1 MKVSPHLTF
10 NGNCEEAIRVYE
22 KAFNAKATYY
32 QYKDTPPTE
41 AYQPAPGTE
50 NLVMHGTINIGSGA
64 IMFADSTPDRR
75 TNFGNGITVCV
86 ELANTE
92 SIKAAFEVLKQGGQ
106 VSVEP
111 QETFW
116 SKCFCALED
125 KFGVNWMI
133 TLVMG

>member
-1 MKVSPHLTF
+1 MKVSPYLSF
-10 NGNCEEAIRVYE
+10 NGNCEEAIKFYE
-22 KAFNAKATYY
+22 KAFNTKATYC

-41 AYQPAPGTE
+41 KYQPPPGTE
-50 NLVMHGTINIGSGA
+50 NFVMHGSLNVGNGT

-75 TNFGNGITVCV
+75 MNFGNAITICV
-86 ELANTE
+86 ELANIE
-92 SIKAAFEVLKQGGQ
+92 SIKETFEALKQGGQ
-106 VSVEP
+106 VSMDP

-116 SKCFCALED
+116 SKCFCSLED